1 MNDPL
6 LLFFLAKSYYNVLV
20 FCYFD
25 DGMKKKNNMDK
36 HIFSFYS
43 RLAYDTNL
51 FIEIMGRP
59 SG

>member
-1 MNDPL
+1 M
-6 LLFFLAKSYYNVLV
+6 V

-25 DGMKKKNNMDK
+25 DGMKRKNTRDK

-43 RLAYDTNL
+43 NL
-51 FIEIMGRP
+51 PYNINFLSELIGRA